1 MSKSWAEIVDP
12 DKSIISYGPKWFQT
26 NHVVNTQKGGTLLA
40 MFLLMCYYNNFS
52 LGAWMYLALHGSY
65 GNSIY

>member
-12 DKSIISYGPKWFQT
+12 DKSFISFGPKLVQA
-26 NHVVNTQKGGTLLA
+26 NHVVNSQKGGTLIA

-52 LGAWMYLALHGSY
+52 LGAWVYLALHGSY
-65 GNSIY
+65 GN